1 MLISPTGP
9 TTEDTILSRL
19 RWRRIGIRVEGPTVG
34 EADLKQVTE
43 DKCNINLDLKRVCQG
58 EQGGEFYQEDEFNLR
73 LASNYSTREA
83 IYRIRLF
90 IRLRKVR

>member
-43 DKCNINLDLKRVCQG
+43 DKCNINLDLKRVYQG
-58 EQGGEFYQEDEFNLR
+58 EQGGEFY
-73 LASNYSTREA
+73 
-83 IYRIRLF
+83 
-90 IRLRKVR
+90 